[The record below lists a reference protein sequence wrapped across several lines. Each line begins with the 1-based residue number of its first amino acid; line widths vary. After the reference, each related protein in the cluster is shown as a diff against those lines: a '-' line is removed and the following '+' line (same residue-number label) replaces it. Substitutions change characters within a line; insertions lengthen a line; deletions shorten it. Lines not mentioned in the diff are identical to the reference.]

1 MWAKRFY
8 AFIVILLL
16 ERRVLKRER
25 FDLEQIATKNTT
37 KVLRFL
43 TSKPYLAF
51 GLTELSEEL
60 RISKSN
66 VLRILKVL
74 RAHKLVIEQKSGKK
88 KLFRINSEMS
98 LIKILWNLF
107 MSEKRYNLPTSFKN
121 VIDLFYEQVK
131 NDVELFIL
139 FGSVAQ
145 GLATDESDIDICVV
159 SAKGINARRFDFL
172 PYRFEIHN
180 YSWDDVKNPI
190 DFVILDALLNGI
202 VYRGD
207 VFDIVANLRSFP
219 KSYLIYRVEKAK
231 GFLKNAELQE
241 TEAKEYY
248 KSIAK
253 ITLGEVESLLFRKST
268 IPKRE
273 IVFEDI
279 NIEAKIKML
288 EEEIVR
294 EGERIWLI

>member
-1 MWAKRFY
+1 M
-8 AFIVILLL
+8 
-16 ERRVLKRER
+16 VLKREQ
-25 FDLEQIATKNTT
+25 FNLERIATKNTI

-43 TSKPYLAF
+43 TSKPYLSF
-51 GLTELSEEL
+51 GLTELSEDL
-60 RISKSN
+60 NISKSN
-66 VLRILKVL
+66 MLRILNVL
-74 RAHKLVIEQKSGKK
+74 RGCNLIIEQKTGKK

-98 LIKILWNLF
+98 IVKILCELF
-107 MSEKRYNLPTSFKN
+107 MSERMYNLPTSFKN

-145 GLATDESDIDICVV
+145 GLATEESDIDICVV
-159 SAKGINARRFDFL
+159 SGEDINVRKFDFL

-180 YSWDDVKNPI
+180 YSWDDVRDPV

-202 VYRGD
+202 LYKGD

-219 KSYLIYRVEKAK
+219 KSYLIYRIEKAK
-231 GFLKNAELQE
+231 GFLKKAKSLEN
-241 TEAKEYY
+241 EANEYY
-248 KSIAK
+248 KEIAK
-253 ITLGEVESLLFRKST
+253 ITLGEVEALLHRKST

-279 NIEAKIKML
+279 NIEAKIKTL
-288 EEEIVR
+288 EEGIAR

>member
-1 MWAKRFY
+1 MVPKREQFN
-8 AFIVILLL
+8 L
-16 ERRVLKRER
+16 ER
-25 FDLEQIATKNTT
+25 IATKNTI

-43 TSKPYLAF
+43 TLKPYLSF
-51 GLTELSEEL
+51 GLTELSEHL

-74 RAHKLVIEQKSGKK
+74 RAHNLIIEQKSGKK

-98 LIKILWNLF
+98 IIKILWNLF
-107 MSEKRYNLPTSFKN
+107 MSERGYNLPTSFKN

-131 NDVELFIL
+131 KDVELFIL

-145 GLATDESDIDICVV
+145 GLTTNESDIDICVV
-159 SAKGINARRFDFL
+159 SEKDINARRFDFL
-172 PYRFEIHN
+172 PHRFEIHN

-190 DFVILDALLNGI
+190 DFVILDALLNGV
-202 VYRGD
+202 VYKGA

-219 KSYLIYRVEKAK
+219 KSYLIYRIEKAK
-231 GFLKNAELQE
+231 QFFKKAELLE
-241 TEAKEYY
+241 NEASEYY

-253 ITLGEVESLLFRKST
+253 ITLGEVESLLHRKST

-273 IVFEDI
+273 IEVEDI
-279 NIEAKIKML
+279 NIESKIKIL

>member
-1 MWAKRFY
+1 M
-8 AFIVILLL
+8 
-16 ERRVLKRER
+16 VLKRER
-25 FDLEQIATKNTT
+25 FNLEQIATKNTI

-74 RAHKLVIEQKSGKK
+74 RAHNLVIEQKSGKK

-98 LIKILWNLF
+98 LIKIIWNLF
-107 MSEKRYNLPTSFKN
+107 MSEKGYNLPTSFKN

-145 GLATDESDIDICVV
+145 GLATEESDVDICVV
-159 SAKGINARRFDFL
+159 SGK
-172 PYRFEIHN
+172 
-180 YSWDDVKNPI
+180 
-190 DFVILDALLNGI
+190 
-202 VYRGD
+202 
-207 VFDIVANLRSFP
+207 
-219 KSYLIYRVEKAK
+219 
-231 GFLKNAELQE
+231 
-241 TEAKEYY
+241 
-248 KSIAK
+248 
-253 ITLGEVESLLFRKST
+253 
-268 IPKRE
+268 
-273 IVFEDI
+273 DI
-279 NIEAKIKML
+279 NIEAKIKIL
-288 EEEIVR
+288 EEEVVR